1 MRLQSRE
8 GDLAWNRVLR
18 DCGLVAIAV
27 CAMAATVFLLG
38 RIAEASSLRQMSTIA
53 LQVVAGA
60 AIYVAALAVLQ
71 RWSDA
76 LRPIF
81 AFGRHG

>member
-1 MRLQSRE
+1 M
-8 GDLAWNRVLR
+8 
-18 DCGLVAIAV
+18 AIAA
-27 CAMAATVFLLG
+27 CAMAATVFLFG
-38 RIAEASSLRQMSTIA
+38 RIAEASSLKQMWTIA
-53 LQVVAGA
+53 LQVFSGA